1 MPSINLSSLK
11 FTWRG
16 QWLTATLYKKND
28 IVQFNNAAYL
38 CLQDIPDE
46 WMLVTNNS
54 LAGAAAALTNVNL
67 SEIAFRDKRPDTDF
81 QYWRLIVRGNT
92 FKRGWAPHR
101 TYQHG
106 DIVRYGG
113 DLYMFTGVPGQG
125 AVATANINQQGNVV
139 SITVN
144 SPGSGYSTGT
154 FVTIGN
160 DGKTGQGATA
170 YPVITPAS
178 RFLVTAASRTN
189 PVRITTSGPH
199 GLTNGTVVTFPDIN
213 GMTQLI
219 GQDYYA
225 SVVSTTQIDL
235 FNDSARTSSVDGT
248 QFSPFVSSTTSG
260 FMNVSPFISQIVV
273 TNPGTGYTSP
283 PTVLINPPSVRN
295 TWPEDPTYWVRVFQN
310 PNYDT
315 RRLYAVIPC
324 NQQPLGW
331 TRNYGDYPNPQTSDQ
346 TMVSF
351 IGADGVPYSQGSF
364 GNSNTPGNNAAARGL
379 RTWSN
384 SWQPACFTFVDW
396 LRSSDNQ
403 TALGLTGVTNPFL
416 PTPDGQ
422 APRCIQWIRSNQNS
436 LFLMNNGEVY
446 YSGVNG
452 GAGANVAG
460 SGETTSVE
468 YSQRVTNTS
477 VTGWL
482 GETLPRSFNQTR
494 IIKIDMPNV
503 GGQSTA
509 DVSAYALGS
518 DGSLWSWGR
527 NNYGQL
533 GLGQQTPGTGAITA
547 SQSNPQRIP
556 AVFFDNKRIV
566 DFMCLGYQAT
576 SVLAIDEDGDLWGWG
591 ADRSGELGMG
601 GNLATAPSNFRAI
614 PTRVPFDFRKYG
626 GIKKMAY
633 AHATASSGDTNRFV
647 VILTNDGNLFG
658 AGQFPRNIGPL
669 TQWNTADT
677 RDTYTRFTRYVTTTT
692 SAKIVENF
700 WIVGDSNAT
709 NIFIRERDTG
719 LTYGAGDN
727 RNWTV
732 AGGDRNQYDWNTTGG
747 GITPWTLVKGP
758 KNVIHITNNEP
769 SGSQASDPFSFLT
782 VMMLDDQGRGWG
794 QGWNQNGSLSLGFV
808 GRVNELSMQNP
819 ETGVFYNYQPI
830 KTPSG
835 VRLSTFMGMG
845 NPNNDLSLF
854 ITDDGQPLIAGFDG
868 PASTNV
874 QGSIHIGFYNAVN
887 TLSTLGPRNIMHSLV
902 GD

>member
-46 WMLVTNNS
+46 WELVTNQTWLNS
-54 LAGAAAALTNVNL
+54 GTAM
-67 SEIAFRDKRPDTDF
+67 SEIQFRDKRPDTDF
-81 QYWRLIVRGNT
+81 QFWRLVVRGNT

-125 AVATANINQQGNVV
+125 ATATANINQQGQVI

-144 SPGSGYSTGT
+144 TPGSGYTPGT

-170 YPVITPAS
+170 YPVIVPAS
-178 RFLVTAASRTN
+178 RALVTAASKTN
-189 PVRITTSGPH
+189 PVRITTAGVH
-199 GLTNGTVVTFPDIN
+199 GLSNGAVVTFPDIN
-213 GMTQLI
+213 GMTQLQ
-219 GQDYYA
+219 GQDYYV
-225 SVVSTTQIDL
+225 SVVSTTQVDL

-260 FMNVSPFISQIVV
+260 FMNSAPFVSQIVV
-273 TNPGTGYTSP
+273 TNPGTGYTSA
-283 PTVLINPPSVRN
+283 PTVLINPPTVRN
-295 TWPEDPTYWVRVFQN
+295 TWPEDTTYWVRVFQN
-310 PNYDT
+310 PNWDT
-315 RRLYAVIPC
+315 RRLYAVATC

-331 TRNYGDYPNPQTSDQ
+331 TRNNGDYTNPQTSDQ
-346 TMVSF
+346 SMVSF

-364 GNSNTPGNNAAARGL
+364 GNQNSNYTAGRGL
-379 RTWSN
+379 TTWSN
-384 SWQPACFTFVDW
+384 SWQPACFSFVDW

-403 TALGLTGVTNPFL
+403 TSLSLTGLTNAFL

-422 APRCIQWIRSNQNS
+422 APRCIQWIRSTTQS

-446 YSGVNG
+446 YSGING

-460 SGETTSVE
+460 TGET
-468 YSQRVTNTS
+468 SQVTYTARITNTS

-482 GETLPRSFNQTR
+482 GETLPRSFNQTK
-494 IIKIDMPNV
+494 IIKVDMPNV
-503 GGQSTA
+503 GGQSTG

-533 GLGQQTPGTGAITA
+533 GLGQQTPGTGSITA
-547 SQSNPQRIP
+547 SAANPQRIP
-556 AVFFDNKRIV
+556 AAFFDNKRIV

-591 ADRSGELGMG
+591 ADFSGELGLG
-601 GNLATAPSNFRAI
+601 GIPGTNHFRAI
-614 PTRVPFDFRKYG
+614 PTRIPFDFRKYG
-626 GIKKMAY
+626 GIKKMSY
-633 AHATASSGDTNRFV
+633 AHGTGSSGATNRFV

-658 AGQFPRNIGPL
+658 AGQFPRNLGPL
-669 TQWNTADT
+669 AQWNTT
-677 RDTYTRFTRYVTTTT
+677 NTQDTYSRFTRYVTTTT

-700 WIVGDSNAT
+700 WIMGDSLAT

-719 LTYGAGDN
+719 LMYGAGDN
-727 RNWTV
+727 RNWTIS
-732 AGGDRNQYDWNTTGG
+732 GNDSSRYNWFDSGG
-747 GITPWTLVKGP
+747 GQMPWALIKGP
-758 KNVIHITNNEP
+758 KNIIHITNNEP
-769 SGSQASDPFSFLT
+769 SGNTTSAPYSYLT
-782 VMMLDDQGRGWG
+782 IMMLDDQGRAWG
-794 QGWNQNGSLSLGFV
+794 QGYNQNGSLSLGFT
-808 GRVNELSMQNP
+808 GPVNELNMQNP
-819 ETGVFYNYQPI
+819 ESGTFYNYQPI

-845 NPNNDLSLF
+845 NPGNDLSLF
-854 ITDDGQPLIAGFDG
+854 ITDDGQALMAGYDG
-868 PASTNV
+868 STLWNV
-874 QGSIHIGFYNAVN
+874 QGSIHLAFYDRAVSN
-887 TLSTLGPRNIMHSLV
+887 QNPTGPRTLMHSLV